1 MAQRSH
7 RPEGGLIRNCGMH
20 FGDLS
25 LRVAQSAVNAL
36 APGRCGCALDRQC
49 PARAVA
55 ERLVGDG
62 A

>member
-1 MAQRSH
+1 MAWRGH
-7 RPEGGLIRNCGMH
+7 RPEGCLIGHCGMH

-25 LRVAQSAVNAL
+25 LLVAQGAVNAL
-36 APGRCGCALDRQC
+36 APGRCDCALERQC